1 MQLRSALIGITLT
14 ILLSSCSTLGPMAK
28 DALLGSE
35 RGMKLSANISKGDAE
50 GTRSASQNANT
61 AILVD
66 TGMEGTYEGPVGTV
80 VNEGELPIHLLITLI
95 LLAGWAIP
103 SPSEMGKGCVRAISV
118 IRSNGRGSDGTP
130 RR

>member
-1 MQLRSALIGITLT
+1 MSLRNALIGITIT
-14 ILLSSCSTLGPMAK
+14 ILLSSCSTLAPIAK
-28 DALLGSE
+28 DAILGSE
-35 RGMKLSANISKGDAE
+35 KGMKLSASISKGDAE
-50 GTRSASQNANT
+50 GDRSASQNATT

-103 SPSEMGKGCVRAISV
+103 SPSEMGKGCVRAV
-118 IRSNGRGSDGTP
+118 RALRSSP
-130 RR
+130 R

>member
-35 RGMKLSANISKGDAE
+35 RGLKLSANISKGDAE
-50 GTRSASQNANT
+50 GRGSAAQNANT

-66 TGMEGTYEGPVGTV
+66 TGMEGRYEGPVGTV

-103 SPSEMGKGCVRAISV
+103 SPSEMGKGCVRAISA
-118 IRSNGRGSDGTP
+118 IRSSGRG
-130 RR
+130 

>member
-1 MQLRSALIGITLT
+1 MLLRNALIGITLT

-28 DALLGSE
+28 DAILGSE

-50 GTRSASQNANT
+50 GRGSASQNANT

-103 SPSEMGKGCVRAISV
+103 SPSEMGKGCVKAISA
-118 IRSNGRGSDGTP
+118 IRSNGRG
-130 RR
+130 

>member
-1 MQLRSALIGITLT
+1 
-14 ILLSSCSTLGPMAK
+14 MAK
-28 DALLGSE
+28 EAILGSE

-50 GTRSASQNANT
+50 GRGSASQNANT

-118 IRSNGRGSDGTP
+118 IRSNGRG
-130 RR
+130 

>member
-35 RGMKLSANISKGDAE
+35 KGMKLSANISKGDAE
-50 GTRSASQNANT
+50 GRRSASQNANT

-103 SPSEMGKGCVRAISV
+103 SPSEMGKGCVNAVRSIS
-118 IRSNGRGSDGTP
+118 RS
-130 RR
+130 RRDRPLD